1 MHVSKGLLH
10 VGIIASLILF
20 LALPTS
26 AIPLAGDYTFNSTII
41 TGTFTS
47 DGSKVTDWNLLGLDF
62 SEFAGVN
69 SRPLGRYTTLIND
82 EYQFIHALG
91 TRFRI
96 IRISWD
102 QTSLNDLSF
111 EAENGLGT
119 RVAGVGSA
127 VLVSAVP
134 EPTSVLL
141 FASGLLG
148 LAGYRWHN
156 RRGEGTQLG

>member
-47 DGSKVTDWNLLGLDF
+47 DGSKVTDWNLLGVDF
-62 SEFAGVN
+62 LEFAGVN
-69 SRPLGRYTTLIND
+69 SKPLGRYTQLIND
-82 EYQFIHALG
+82 EYQFIHALE

-111 EAENGLGT
+111 GAEKDLS
-119 RVAGVGSA
+119 REVGVGNA
-127 VLVSAVP
+127 VLVSAIP

-148 LAGYRWHN
+148 LAGYRWYN